1 MTENFR
7 ELRPTFQHTSLHAG
21 SAHTRH
27 PARLRALL
35 SAPPS
40 QAYFLL
46 INQLSPRRRA
56 WPELPSQGAR
66 AELSALKRQASTSL
80 ERKSEHTAGQGR
92 PCHTAALPAP
102 DRVQRHRPY
111 LVLSGKGKRFQ
122 QVTQDC
128 YLTLLITSRP
138 TSSPPSPTDVSPAD
152 RNNPS
157 LARPEPLKAGR
168 THRAGNFAK
177 QPLTSVP
184 SHLQDNCFTAT
195 L

>member
-80 ERKSEHTAGQGR
+80 ERKSEHTAGQG
-92 PCHTAALPAP
+92 AALSHSCAASTGPRTKAPSLSRALRERETIPTSYARLLFNSFNYEQAYQLPAITN
-102 DRVQRHRPY
+102 RC
-111 LVLSGKGKRFQ
+111 L
-122 QVTQDC
+122 
-128 YLTLLITSRP
+128 TSR
-138 TSSPPSPTDVSPAD
+138 
-152 RNNPS
+152 
-157 LARPEPLKAGR
+157 
-168 THRAGNFAK
+168 
-177 QPLTSVP
+177 
-184 SHLQDNCFTAT
+184 
-195 L
+195 